1 MPTINQLVRSERQA
15 KNKKKKN
22 IALSMGWNQKK
33 KKFLWNN
40 SPQKS
45 GICKKVG
52 KMNPKKPNSALRS
65 YARVSLSN
73 NTEVTVYIPG
83 EGHNIQEYSSVLI
96 AGGGAQDLPGVKYH
110 VLRGNLDCAG
120 VEGRK
125 QGRSIYGTKKGKK
138 K

>member
-1 MPTINQLVRSERQA
+1 MPTINQLIRKER
-15 KNKKKKN
+15 KKKKVVGKN
-22 IALSMGWNQKK
+22 SALRTGWNKIKK
-33 KKFLWNN
+33 INLFFN

-73 NTEVTVYIPG
+73 NMEVTAYIPG
-83 EGHNIQEYSSVLI
+83 EGHNLQEYSSVLI
-96 AGGGAQDLPGVKYH
+96 CGGGAQDLPGVKYH
-110 VLRGNLDCAG
+110 ILRGKLDCAG

-125 QGRSIYGTKKGKK
+125 QGRSLYGTKKES
-138 K
+138 

>member
-1 MPTINQLVRSERQA
+1 MPTINQLIKNERQD
-15 KNKKKKN
+15 KKKKRKN
-22 IALSMGWNQKK
+22 IALSTGWNQKK
-33 KKFLWNN
+33 KKFLTNN

-125 QGRSIYGTKKGKK
+125 QGRSLYGTKKGKK
-138 K
+138 

>member
-1 MPTINQLVRSERQA
+1 MPTINQLVRNQRKS
-15 KNKKKKN
+15 KNRKKKN
-22 IALSMGWNQKK
+22 IALSTGWNQKK
-33 KKFLWNN
+33 KRFLSFN

-52 KMNPKKPNSALRS
+52 KMNPKKPNSAFRS
-65 YARVSLSN
+65 FARISLSN
-73 NTEVTVYIPG
+73 NMEVTAYIPG

-120 VEGRK
+120 VSGRK
-125 QGRSIYGTKKGKK
+125 QGRSLYGTKRGKK
-138 K
+138 

>member
-1 MPTINQLVRSERQA
+1 MPTINQLV
-15 KNKKKKN
+15 KNKREKKQKRK
-22 IALSMGWNQKK
+22 ITALSTSWNQTK
-33 KKFLWNN
+33 KKFLFNN

-45 GICKKVG
+45 GICEKVG

-73 NTEVTVYIPG
+73 NTKVTVYIPG

-110 VLRGNLDCAG
+110 VLRGNLDCGG

-125 QGRSIYGTKKGKK
+125 QGRSLYGTKRGKK
-138 K
+138 